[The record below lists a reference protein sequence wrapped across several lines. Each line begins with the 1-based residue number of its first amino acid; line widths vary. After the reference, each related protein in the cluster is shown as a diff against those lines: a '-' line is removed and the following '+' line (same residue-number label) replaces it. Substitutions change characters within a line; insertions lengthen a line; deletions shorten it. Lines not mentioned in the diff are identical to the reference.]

1 MTVYLDVLFFENF
14 ILNFIILY
22 AVGIETKSK
31 IKFLRILSGSI
42 IGSIYVI
49 IYYILNVDFFLN
61 IAMKFILSISMIY
74 ISFETKEFK
83 ALLKKVLFFYLT
95 SFIFAGGAL
104 AIIHIVNSG
113 KVSIQN
119 GIIIGKYSL
128 TTIFIGIIVAFVVI
142 VIAFKTIKNKINQK
156 DFLCKL
162 TIKID
167 DKQINTIAMIDTGN
181 LLKEP
186 ITNIPVIVVEESLLE
201 NVLPQEILK
210 NSQNILKG
218 NLEELSE
225 DLKKDYISKLKV
237 IPFMSLGKQNG
248 MLLGIKAKEV
258 IVKTEEENK
267 KIDKAIIGIYDKKL
281 SKSGKYHSLIG
292 MIW

>member
-14 ILNFIILY
+14 ILNCIILY

-49 IYYILNVDFFLN
+49 IYYILKVDFFLN

-128 TTIFIGIIVAFVVI
+128 TTIFIGIIVAFIVI

-186 ITNIPVIVVEESLLE
+186 ITNIPVVVVENCLLE
-201 NVLPQEILK
+201 DIVPKEIFQ
-210 NSQNILKG
+210 NTQNILNG
-218 NLEELSE
+218 NLESLPE
-225 DLKKDYISKLKV
+225 DVKQEYLPKLKV

-248 MLLGIKAKEV
+248 MLLGIKVKEV
-258 IVKTEEENK
+258 VVKTEEETK
-267 KIDKAIIGIYDKKL
+267 MIEKAIIGLYDKKL
-281 SKSGKYHSLIG
+281 SRSGKYQALIG
-292 MIW
+292 LLW

>member
-31 IKFLRILSGSI
+31 IKFLRIVSGSI
-42 IGSIYVI
+42 VGSIYVI
-49 IYYILNVDFFLN
+49 IYYILKIDFFLN
-61 IAMKFILSISMIY
+61 IAMKIILSISMIY
-74 ISFETKEFK
+74 ISFDTKEVK
-83 ALLKKVLFFYLT
+83 TLLKKVLFFYLT
-95 SFIFAGGAL
+95 SFIFAGGAI
-104 AIIHIVNSG
+104 AIIHIANSG

-142 VIAFKTIKNKINQK
+142 VIAFKTIKNKINPK

-186 ITNIPVIVVEESLLE
+186 ITNIPVIVVEDSLLE
-201 NVLPQEILK
+201 NVLPKEILQ

-225 DLKKDYISKLKV
+225 DIKKDYISKLKV

-248 MLLGIKAKEV
+248 MLLGMKAKEV